1 MPRDIPLSNG
11 RLLLCFDK
19 DYRIRDFY
27 YPHVGQENHAGGYP
41 FKFGVWVDGHFSWI
55 VENSW
60 HKELKYKKDTLVT
73 DVKLTNHQLGL
84 ELTCNDFVD
93 YYYDIYARSIKVK
106 NLTDREREVHVFFH
120 HDYRISGTEVGDTGI
135 YNPYTKSVIHYKA
148 NRYFLCGL
156 SDGVEH
162 YSIGAKALGNAEGT
176 WRDAEDGW
184 LQNTPVTQGS
194 VDSTIGKFFKL
205 APNDTYC
212 FDYWIC
218 AGKSLNEVNDLNG
231 QVMAGGAP
239 IRMHMT
245 EKYWQL
251 WVNKENFDL
260 SPLPTWAQDLFK
272 RSLLIVR
279 TQVDNEGAI
288 LAANDSDIQFTY
300 KDHYSYLWPRDG
312 ALVAQALDQARYESI
327 TQNFYKLIGRIITNE
342 GYLLHKYN
350 PDGSLASSWHP
361 WIRAG
366 KPQLPIQEDETA
378 LVLWGLWEHFRIHKD
393 VEFVRS
399 LYRPLICRAAD
410 FLLSYRDPET
420 KLPLPSF
427 DLWEER
433 RGIMTFTCC
442 TVEAGLKAAANFAK
456 AFGDEKWHEYE
467 EGAIEVKAAIEK
479 HLYDPGLGHFLR
491 GLVFPHDHT
500 TELLP
505 DSTLDASLYALFRFG
520 TFDVHHPSVKST
532 MQAYRQ
538 KLWVQTE
545 VGGIARYQN
554 DYYQAQCTPSERIPG
569 NPWIICTLW
578 LMMEEIFSA
587 EDESQ
592 LLESLKYL
600 EWVKDHASASGV
612 LAEQVNPFDG
622 KPLSVAPLTWS
633 HATVVEVVIMYL
645 KKVRELRAKKNIT
658 YRLHNLSDSFG

>member
-1 MPRDIPLSNG
+1 MPRDIPVCNG
-11 RLLLCFDK
+11 RTLICFDK

-41 FKFGVWVDGHFSWI
+41 FRFGVWVDGVFNWI
-55 VENSW
+55 DDHNW
-60 HKELKYKKDTLVT
+60 TKELKYHKDTLVT
-73 DVKLTNHQLGL
+73 DVRLLNVNLGIEIL
-84 ELTCNDFVD
+84 CSDFVD
-93 YYYDIYARSIKVK
+93 YYYDIYARQLKVK
-106 NLTDREREVHVFFH
+106 NLREYQREVRIFFH
-120 HDYRISGTEVGDTGI
+120 HDFRISGTEVGDTAF
-135 YNPYTKSVIHYKA
+135 YNPFSKSVVHYKG

-194 VDSTIGKFFKL
+194 VDSTIGKFLKL
-205 APNDTYC
+205 GPGETSQ

-218 AGKSLNEVNDLNG
+218 VGKNINEVIELNG
-231 QVMAGGAP
+231 QVVAGGAQV
-239 IRMHMT
+239 RMQMT
-245 EKYWQL
+245 HRYWDL

-260 SPLPTWAQDLFK
+260 SPLPDWAQDLFK

-279 TQVDNEGAI
+279 TQVDNEGSI
-288 LAANDSDIQFTY
+288 LAANDSDIQFAY

-327 TQNFYKLIGRIITNE
+327 TQSFYTLIGKIITPE

-378 LVLWGLWEHFRIHKD
+378 LVLWGLWEHFRIHRD

-399 LYRPLICRAAD
+399 LYRPLICKAAD

-420 KLPLPSF
+420 HLPLPSF

-433 RGIMTFTCC
+433 RGVMTFTCC
-442 TVEAGLKAAANFAK
+442 TVEAGLRAAAQFAK
-456 AFGDEKWHEYE
+456 AFGDAKEHEYSE
-467 EGAIEVKAAIEK
+467 AAQQVKEAIQK
-479 HLYDPGLGHFLR
+479 HLYDPGLGHYLR
-491 GLVFPHDHT
+491 GLVYPHDNS

-505 DSTLDASLYALFRFG
+505 DSTMDASLYALFRFG
-520 TFDVHHPSVKST
+520 TFSVNDPHVKST
-532 MQAYRQ
+532 MKAYKQ

-545 VGGIARYQN
+545 AGGIARYQY
-554 DYYQAQCTPSERIPG
+554 DYYQAQSAPSERVPG
-569 NPWIICTLW
+569 NPWVICTLW
-578 LMMEEIFSA
+578 LMMEEIYSA
-587 EDESQ
+587 ETEGE
-592 LLESLKYL
+592 LVESLKYL
-600 EWVKDHASASGV
+600 EWVKKHASASGV

-633 HATVVEVVIMYL
+633 HATVVEVVMLYL
-645 KKVRELRAKKNIT
+645 KKVRDLRAKRNVSYK
-658 YRLHNLSDSFG
+658 LHKSGDSN

>member
-11 RLLLCFDK
+11 RLLVCFDK
-19 DYRIRDFY
+19 HYQIRDFY
-27 YPHVGQENHAGGYP
+27 YPHIGQDNHAGGYP
-41 FKFGVWVDGHFSWI
+41 FKFGIWIDGYFEWF
-55 VENSW
+55 NSPHW
-60 HKELKYKKDTLVT
+60 HKELKYREDSLVT
-73 DVKLTNHQLGL
+73 EVILTNHQQGL
-84 ELTCNDFVD
+84 EIICNDFVD
-93 YYYDIYARSIKVK
+93 YYYDIYARCIKVK
-106 NLTDREREVHVFFH
+106 NLWDKERDIHIFFH
-120 HDYRISGTEVGDTGI
+120 HDYRISGSEVGDTGI
-135 YNPYTKSVIHYKA
+135 YNPYTKAVIHYKT

-205 APNDTYC
+205 KAYESFS

-218 AGKSLNEVNDLNG
+218 VGKTANEVNDLNG
-231 QVMAGGAP
+231 QMVAGGTEV
-239 IRMHMT
+239 RLKMT
-245 EKYWQL
+245 EEYWRL

-260 SPLPTWAQDLFK
+260 SPLPDWAQSLFK
-272 RSLLIVR
+272 RSLLVVR
-279 TQVDNEGAI
+279 TQVDDDGAI

-327 TQNFYKLIGRIITNE
+327 TQKFYALIGRIITPE

-378 LVLWGLWEHFRIHKD
+378 LVLWGLWEHFKIHRD

-420 KLPLPSF
+420 NLPLPSF

-442 TVEAGLKAAANFAK
+442 TVEAGLRAAANFAK
-456 AFGDEKWHEYE
+456 AFGDTKHYEYTE
-467 EGAIEVKAAIEK
+467 AAEQVKQAIDT
-479 HLYDPGLGHFLR
+479 HLYDQGLGRFLR
-491 GLVFPHDHT
+491 GLVYPSDHA
-500 TELLP
+500 TELIP
-505 DSTLDASLYALFRFG
+505 DSTVDASLYALFRFG
-520 TFDVHHPSVKST
+520 TFEVSEPKVKNT
-532 MQAYRQ
+532 MQAYKQ

-545 VGGIARYQN
+545 VGGIARYQY
-554 DYYQAQCTPSERIPG
+554 DYYQAQGQPSEQVPG
-569 NPWIICTLW
+569 NPWVICTLW

-587 EDESQ
+587 ETENE

-600 EWVKDHASASGV
+600 EWVKNHTALSGV
-612 LAEQVNPFDG
+612 LAEQANPFDG

-633 HATVVEVVIMYL
+633 HSTVVEVTMLYL
-645 KKVRELRAKKNIT
+645 KKVRELRAKKGIV
-658 YRLHNLSDSFG
+658 YRLHHVSY